1 MKSDMTLTRRF
12 VLYVAGII
20 SVLLIG
26 SLIVTSAV
34 VRSAFTD
41 QFGQRLSRSRQA
53 LARYSEVHVLQA
65 VQKLKT
71 VLTSPRFLAAVAT
84 KHTETIQREMPI
96 YEGILGVEFLVIRD
110 RDRKLVYTTENIDK
124 ECKRQVN
131 ALPGTNTE
139 SVIVE
144 YFNINQDLVEIV
156 CSDIYTNDGF
166 FLGQLLFGASVSGA
180 LTTELKELTGFDIF
194 ISKDGKVLGQTKS
207 RLTNIITA
215 DKTFF
220 DSENIIL
227 HEITEAV
234 IESEEILF
242 LSLPSS
248 YTNATITFV
257 GSVDEHISPIMSQVT
272 LWLISLTVFGGVI
285 SLLSI
290 YTLTKHRIER
300 QVDILVTASERI
312 AVGDMQFEVVP
323 QSTDELGLLAQRFE
337 QMRLRLISNR
347 EDLEIAHQEKLNSER
362 LATTG
367 SFVAGIIHDLKN
379 PLAIIRSSTE
389 LLQLIFKQNQNA
401 LKHCFNINNQIDRM
415 VSLTRD
421 ILEYCRGKT
430 QLEMQQ
436 IRLAEYFDESII
448 FHKQNFK
455 KAGIA
460 IVCSGERSVF
470 VSLDRQRFRRVI
482 DNILSNA
489 KEALKPGDKV
499 EIKWTKLTDKLR
511 IEISDNGPGI
521 PKEIVDS
528 LFDPFVTSGKVG
540 GTGLGLAIAK
550 KIVEDHGSE
559 IYVESDP
566 GNGTTFIIDMPV
578 QLVDQAASGKILISQ
593 GELL

>member
-26 SLIVTSAV
+26 SLMVTSAV
-34 VRSAFTD
+34 VRSAFTE
-41 QFGQRLSRSRQA
+41 QFSQRLSRSRQA
-53 LARYSEVHVLQA
+53 LARYSEVRELQA

-84 KHTETIQREMPI
+84 KHTETIKREMPI
-96 YEGILGVEFLVIRD
+96 YEGILGVEFLVIKNRE
-110 RDRKLVYTTENIDK
+110 RELIYTTKDMNK
-124 ECKRQVN
+124 ESKRLVK

-144 YFNINQDLVEIV
+144 YFNINHNFVEIV

-166 FLGQLLFGASVSGA
+166 FLGQLLFGTSLSSA
-180 LTTELKELTGFDIF
+180 LTTELKELTGFDVF
-194 ISKDGKVLGQTKS
+194 ISKKGEILGRTRS
-207 RLTNIITA
+207 RLTNILSTF
-215 DKTFF
+215 KTFLA
-220 DSENIIL
+220 SENTVL
-227 HEITEAV
+227 HEIIREV
-234 IESEEILF
+234 ILGEEVLI

-257 GSVDEHISPIMSQVT
+257 GSVDEHVSPIMNQVS
-272 LWLISLTVFGGVI
+272 LWLISLTVLGGVI

-300 QVDILVTASERI
+300 QVDTLVTAAERI
-312 AVGDMQFEVVP
+312 AVGDMEFEVIP
-323 QSTDELGLLAQRFE
+323 QSNDELGLLARRFE

-347 EDLEIAHQEKLNSER
+347 EDLEIAHQERLNSER

-389 LLQLIFKQNQNA
+389 LLQLIFKDNQNA

-430 QLEMQQ
+430 QLEIQQ
-436 IRLAEYFDESII
+436 IRLAEYFDELII

-460 IVCSGERSVF
+460 IVCSGERGVF
-470 VSLDRQRFRRVI
+470 VNLDRLRFRRVI
-482 DNILSNA
+482 DNILNNA

-499 EIKWTKLTDKLR
+499 EIKWAKLTDKLR

-521 PKEIVDS
+521 PEEIVDK

-540 GTGLGLAIAK
+540 GTGLGLAITK

-559 IYVESDP
+559 IYVESNP
-566 GNGTTFIIDMPV
+566 GKGTTFVIDMPV
-578 QLVDQAASGKILISQ
+578 QLVDQGASGRLVISQ
-593 GELL
+593 GV

>member
-26 SLIVTSAV
+26 SLMVTSAV
-34 VRSAFTD
+34 VRSAFTE
-41 QFGQRLSRSRQA
+41 QFSQRLSRTRQA
-53 LARYSEVHVLQA
+53 LARYSEVRELQA

-84 KHTETIQREMPI
+84 KHTETIKREMPI
-96 YEGILGVEFLVIRD
+96 YEGILGVEFLVIKNRE
-110 RDRKLVYTTENIDK
+110 RELIYTTKDMNK
-124 ECKRQVN
+124 ESKRLVK

-144 YFNINQDLVEIV
+144 YFNINHNFVEIV

-166 FLGQLLFGASVSGA
+166 FLGQLLFGTSLSSA
-180 LTTELKELTGFDIF
+180 LTTELKELTGFDVF
-194 ISKDGKVLGQTKS
+194 ISKKGEILGRTRS
-207 RLTNIITA
+207 RLTNILSTF
-215 DKTFF
+215 KTFLA
-220 DSENIIL
+220 SENTVL
-227 HEITEAV
+227 HEIIREV
-234 IESEEILF
+234 ILGEEVLI

-257 GSVDEHISPIMSQVT
+257 GSVDEHVSPIMNQVS
-272 LWLISLTVFGGVI
+272 LWLISLTVLGGVI

-300 QVDILVTASERI
+300 QVDTLVTAAERI
-312 AVGDMQFEVVP
+312 AVGDMEFEVIP
-323 QSTDELGLLAQRFE
+323 QSNDELGLLARRFE

-347 EDLEIAHQEKLNSER
+347 EDLEIAHQERLNSER

-389 LLQLIFKQNQNA
+389 LLQLIFKDNQNA

-430 QLEMQQ
+430 QLEIQQ
-436 IRLAEYFDESII
+436 IRLAEYFDELII

-460 IVCSGERSVF
+460 IVCSGERGVF
-470 VSLDRQRFRRVI
+470 VNLDRLRFRRVI
-482 DNILSNA
+482 DNILNNA

-499 EIKWTKLTDKLR
+499 EIKWAKLTDKLR

-521 PKEIVDS
+521 PEEIVDK

-540 GTGLGLAIAK
+540 GTGLGLAITK

-559 IYVESDP
+559 IYVQSNP
-566 GNGTTFIIDMPV
+566 GKGTTFVIDMPV
-578 QLVDQAASGKILISQ
+578 QLVDQGASGRLVISQ
-593 GELL
+593 GA

>member
-20 SVLLIG
+20 SVLLIS
-26 SLIVTSAV
+26 SLMVTSAV

-41 QFGQRLSRSRQA
+41 QFSQRLSRSRQA

-96 YEGILGVEFLVIRD
+96 YEGILGVDFLAIRD
-110 RDRKLVYTTENIDK
+110 RDRELVYTTENIDK

-166 FLGQLLFGASVSGA
+166 FLGQLLFGSSISRA
-180 LTTELKELTGFDIF
+180 LTTELKELTGFDVF

-207 RLTNIITA
+207 RLTQIINA
-215 DKTFF
+215 NKDFF
-220 DSENIIL
+220 DSEHIIM
-227 HEITEAV
+227 HEISEAV
-234 IESEEILF
+234 IEGEKIIS

-257 GSVDEHISPIMSQVT
+257 GSVDEHITPIMSQVT
-272 LWLISLTVFGGVI
+272 LWLIGLTVFGGII

-300 QVDILVTASERI
+300 QIDILVTAAERI
-312 AVGDMQFEVVP
+312 AVGDMEFEVVP
-323 QSTDELGLLAQRFE
+323 QSTDELGLLAGRFE

-347 EDLEIAHQEKLNSER
+347 EALETAHQEKLNSER

-389 LLQLIFKQNQNA
+389 LMQLMFEENQNA

-430 QLEMQQ
+430 RLEMHR
-436 IRLAEYFDESII
+436 IRLA
-448 FHKQNFK
+448 
-455 KAGIA
+455 
-460 IVCSGERSVF
+460 
-470 VSLDRQRFRRVI
+470 
-482 DNILSNA
+482 
-489 KEALKPGDKV
+489 
-499 EIKWTKLTDKLR
+499 
-511 IEISDNGPGI
+511 
-521 PKEIVDS
+521 
-528 LFDPFVTSGKVG
+528 
-540 GTGLGLAIAK
+540 
-550 KIVEDHGSE
+550 
-559 IYVESDP
+559 
-566 GNGTTFIIDMPV
+566 
-578 QLVDQAASGKILISQ
+578 
-593 GELL
+593 

>member
-41 QFGQRLSRSRQA
+41 QFSQRLSRSRQA

-84 KHTETIQREMPI
+84 KHAETILREMPI
-96 YEGILGVEFLVIRD
+96 YEGILGAEFLAIRD
-110 RDRKLVYTTENIDK
+110 RDRELVYSTENINK
-124 ECKRQVN
+124 EYKRQLN
-131 ALPGTNTE
+131 ALPGTNTA

-144 YFNINQDLVEIV
+144 YFNINQNLVEIV

-166 FLGQLLFGASVSGA
+166 FLGQLLFGSSISRA
-180 LTTELKELTGFDIF
+180 LTTELKELTGFDVF

-207 RLTNIITA
+207 RLTQIINA
-215 DKTFF
+215 NKDFF
-220 DSENIIL
+220 DSEHIIM
-227 HEITEAV
+227 HEISVAV
-234 IESEEILF
+234 IEGEKIIS

-248 YTNATITFV
+248 YTNATITFA
-257 GSVDEHISPIMSQVT
+257 GSVDEHIAPIMSQVT
-272 LWLISLTVFGGVI
+272 LWLIGLTVFGGVI

-300 QVDILVTASERI
+300 QIDVLVTAAERI
-312 AVGDMQFEVVP
+312 AVGDMEFEVVP
-323 QSTDELGLLAQRFE
+323 QSTDELGLLAGRFE

-347 EDLEIAHQEKLNSER
+347 EALEIAHREKLNSER

-379 PLAIIRSSTE
+379 PLAIIKSSTE
-389 LLQLIFKQNQNA
+389 LLQLIFKDHQNA

-430 QLEMQQ
+430 RLEMQQ
-436 IRLAEYFDESII
+436 IRLAEYFDELIG
-448 FHKQNFK
+448 FHRQNFK
-455 KAGIA
+455 KAGIT
-460 IVCSGERSVF
+460 IDCSGERDVF
-470 VSLDRQRFRRVI
+470 VNLDRQRFRRVI
-482 DNILSNA
+482 DNILNNA

-499 EIKWTKLTDKLR
+499 VVKWAKLTDKLR

-521 PKEIVDS
+521 PEEIVDK
-528 LFDPFVTSGKVG
+528 LFDPFVTIGKVG
-540 GTGLGLAIAK
+540 GTGLGLAITK

-559 IYVESDP
+559 IYVESEP
-566 GNGTTFIIDMPV
+566 GKGTTFTIDIPV
-578 QLVDQAASGKILISQ
+578 QLVDQAASGKLVIS
-593 GELL
+593 

>member
-20 SVLLIG
+20 SVLLIS
-26 SLIVTSAV
+26 SLMVTSAV

-41 QFGQRLSRSRQA
+41 QFSQHLSRSRQT
-53 LARYSEVHVLQA
+53 LARYSEVHELQA
-65 VQKLKT
+65 VQKLRT

-96 YEGILGVEFLVIRD
+96 YEGILGAEFLAIRD
-110 RDRKLVYTTENIDK
+110 RDRELVYSTENINK
-124 ECKRQVN
+124 EYKRQLN
-131 ALPGTNTE
+131 ALPGTNTA

-144 YFNINQDLVEIV
+144 YFNINQNLVEIV

-166 FLGQLLFGASVSGA
+166 FLGQLLFGSSISRA
-180 LTTELKELTGFDIF
+180 LTTELKELTGFDVF

-207 RLTNIITA
+207 RLTQIINA
-215 DKTFF
+215 NKDFF
-220 DSENIIL
+220 DSEHIIM
-227 HEITEAV
+227 HEVSEAV
-234 IESEEILF
+234 IEGEKIIS

-248 YTNATITFV
+248 YTNATITFA
-257 GSVDEHISPIMSQVT
+257 GSVDEHIAPIMSQVT
-272 LWLISLTVFGGVI
+272 LWLIGLTVFGGVI

-300 QVDILVTASERI
+300 QIDVLVTAAERI
-312 AVGDMQFEVVP
+312 AVGDMEFEVVP
-323 QSTDELGLLAQRFE
+323 QSTDELGLLAGRFE

-347 EDLEIAHQEKLNSER
+347 EALEIAHREKLNSER
-362 LATTG
+362 LAITG

-379 PLAIIRSSTE
+379 PLAIIKSSTE
-389 LLQLIFKQNQNA
+389 LLQLIFKDHQNA

-430 QLEMQQ
+430 RLEMQQ
-436 IRLAEYFDESII
+436 IRLAEYFDELIG
-448 FHKQNFK
+448 FHRQNFK
-455 KAGIA
+455 KAGIT
-460 IVCSGERSVF
+460 IDCSGERDVF
-470 VSLDRQRFRRVI
+470 VNLDRQRFRRVI
-482 DNILSNA
+482 DNILNNA

-499 EIKWTKLTDKLR
+499 VVKWAKLTDKLR

-521 PKEIVDS
+521 PEEIVDK
-528 LFDPFVTSGKVG
+528 LFDPFVTIGKVG
-540 GTGLGLAIAK
+540 GTGLGLAITK

-559 IYVESDP
+559 IYVESEP
-566 GNGTTFIIDMPV
+566 GKGTTFTIDMPV
-578 QLVDQAASGKILISQ
+578 QLVDQAASGKLVIS
-593 GELL
+593 

>member
-20 SVLLIG
+20 SVLLIS
-26 SLIVTSAV
+26 SLMVTSAV

-41 QFGQRLSRSRQA
+41 QFSQHLSRSRQT
-53 LARYSEVHVLQA
+53 LARYSEVHELQA
-65 VQKLKT
+65 VQKLRT

-96 YEGILGVEFLVIRD
+96 YEGILGAEFLAIRD
-110 RDRKLVYTTENIDK
+110 RDRELVYSTENINK
-124 ECKRQVN
+124 EYKRQLN
-131 ALPGTNTE
+131 ALPGTNTA

-144 YFNINQDLVEIV
+144 YFNINQNLVEIV

-166 FLGQLLFGASVSGA
+166 FLGQLLFGSSISRA
-180 LTTELKELTGFDIF
+180 LTTELKELTGFDVF

-207 RLTNIITA
+207 RLTQIINA
-215 DKTFF
+215 NKDFF
-220 DSENIIL
+220 DSEHIIM
-227 HEITEAV
+227 HEISEAV
-234 IESEEILF
+234 IEGEKIIS

-257 GSVDEHISPIMSQVT
+257 GSVDEHIAPIMSQVT
-272 LWLISLTVFGGVI
+272 LWLIGLTVFGGVI

-300 QVDILVTASERI
+300 QIDVLVTAAERI
-312 AVGDMQFEVVP
+312 AVGDMEFEVVP
-323 QSTDELGLLAQRFE
+323 QSTDELGLLAGRFE

-347 EDLEIAHQEKLNSER
+347 EALEIAHREKLNSER

-379 PLAIIRSSTE
+379 PLAIIKSSTE
-389 LLQLIFKQNQNA
+389 LLQLIFKDHQNA

-430 QLEMQQ
+430 RLEMQQ
-436 IRLAEYFDESII
+436 IRLAEYFDELIG
-448 FHKQNFK
+448 FHRQNFK
-455 KAGIA
+455 KAGIT
-460 IVCSGERSVF
+460 IDCSGERDVF
-470 VSLDRQRFRRVI
+470 VNLDRQRFRRVI
-482 DNILSNA
+482 DNILNNA

-499 EIKWTKLTDKLR
+499 VVKWAKLTDKLR

-521 PKEIVDS
+521 PEEIVDK
-528 LFDPFVTSGKVG
+528 LFDPFVTIGKVG
-540 GTGLGLAIAK
+540 GTGLGLAITK

-559 IYVESDP
+559 IYVESEP
-566 GNGTTFIIDMPV
+566 GKGTTFTIDIPV
-578 QLVDQAASGKILISQ
+578 QLVDQAASGKLVIS
-593 GELL
+593 

>member
-20 SVLLIG
+20 SVLLIS
-26 SLIVTSAV
+26 SLMVTSAV

-41 QFGQRLSRSRQA
+41 QFSQHLSRSRQT
-53 LARYSEVHVLQA
+53 LARYSEVHELQA
-65 VQKLKT
+65 VQKLRT

-96 YEGILGVEFLVIRD
+96 YEGILGAEFLAIRD
-110 RDRKLVYTTENIDK
+110 RDRELVYSTENINK
-124 ECKRQVN
+124 EYKRQLN
-131 ALPGTNTE
+131 ALPGTNTA

-144 YFNINQDLVEIV
+144 YFNINQNLVEIV

-166 FLGQLLFGASVSGA
+166 FLGQLLFGSSISRA
-180 LTTELKELTGFDIF
+180 LTTELKELTGFDVF

-207 RLTNIITA
+207 RLTQIINA
-215 DKTFF
+215 NKDFF
-220 DSENIIL
+220 DSEHIIM
-227 HEITEAV
+227 HEISVAV
-234 IESEEILF
+234 IEGEKIIS

-248 YTNATITFV
+248 YTNATITFA
-257 GSVDEHISPIMSQVT
+257 GSVDEHIAPIMSQVT
-272 LWLISLTVFGGVI
+272 LWLIGLTVFSGVI

-300 QVDILVTASERI
+300 QIDVLVTAAERI
-312 AVGDMQFEVVP
+312 AVGDMEFEVVP
-323 QSTDELGLLAQRFE
+323 QSTDELGLLAGRFE

-347 EDLEIAHQEKLNSER
+347 EALEIAHREKLNSER

-379 PLAIIRSSTE
+379 PLAIIKSSTE
-389 LLQLIFKQNQNA
+389 LLQLIFKDHQNA

-430 QLEMQQ
+430 RLEMQQ
-436 IRLAEYFDESII
+436 IRLAEYFDELIG
-448 FHKQNFK
+448 FHRQNFK
-455 KAGIA
+455 KAGIT
-460 IVCSGERSVF
+460 IDCSGERDVF
-470 VSLDRQRFRRVI
+470 VNLDRQRFRRVI
-482 DNILSNA
+482 DNILNNA

-499 EIKWTKLTDKLR
+499 VVKWAKLTDKLR

-521 PKEIVDS
+521 PEEIVDK
-528 LFDPFVTSGKVG
+528 LFDPFVTIGKVG
-540 GTGLGLAIAK
+540 GTGLGLAITK

-559 IYVESDP
+559 IYVESEP
-566 GNGTTFIIDMPV
+566 GKGTTFTIDIPV
-578 QLVDQAASGKILISQ
+578 QLVDQAASGKLVIS
-593 GELL
+593 

>member
-20 SVLLIG
+20 SVLLIS
-26 SLIVTSAV
+26 SLMVTSAV

-41 QFGQRLSRSRQA
+41 QFSQHLSRSRQT
-53 LARYSEVHVLQA
+53 LARYSEVHELQA
-65 VQKLKT
+65 VQKLRT

-96 YEGILGVEFLVIRD
+96 YEGILGAEFLAIRD
-110 RDRKLVYTTENIDK
+110 RDRELVYSTENINK
-124 ECKRQVN
+124 EYKRQLN
-131 ALPGTNTE
+131 ALPGTNTA

-144 YFNINQDLVEIV
+144 YFNINQNLVEIV

-166 FLGQLLFGASVSGA
+166 FLGQLLFGSSISRA
-180 LTTELKELTGFDIF
+180 LTTELKELTGFDVF

-207 RLTNIITA
+207 RLTQIINA
-215 DKTFF
+215 NKDFF
-220 DSENIIL
+220 DSEHIIM
-227 HEITEAV
+227 HEVSEAI
-234 IESEEILF
+234 IEGEKIIS

-248 YTNATITFV
+248 YTNATITFA
-257 GSVDEHISPIMSQVT
+257 GSVDEHIAPIMSQVT
-272 LWLISLTVFGGVI
+272 LWLIGLTVFGGVI

-300 QVDILVTASERI
+300 QIDVLVTAAERI
-312 AVGDMQFEVVP
+312 AVGDMEFEVVP
-323 QSTDELGLLAQRFE
+323 QSTDELGLLAGRFE

-347 EDLEIAHQEKLNSER
+347 EALEIAHREKLNSER

-379 PLAIIRSSTE
+379 PLAIIKSSTE
-389 LLQLIFKQNQNA
+389 LLQLIFKDHQNA

-430 QLEMQQ
+430 RLEMQQ
-436 IRLAEYFDESII
+436 IRLAEYFDELIG
-448 FHKQNFK
+448 FHRQNFK
-455 KAGIA
+455 KAGIT
-460 IVCSGERSVF
+460 IDCSGERDVF
-470 VSLDRQRFRRVI
+470 VNLDRQRFRRVI
-482 DNILSNA
+482 DNILNNA

-499 EIKWTKLTDKLR
+499 VVKWAKLTDKLR

-521 PKEIVDS
+521 PEEIVDK
-528 LFDPFVTSGKVG
+528 LFDPFVTIGKVG
-540 GTGLGLAIAK
+540 GTGLGLAITK

-559 IYVESDP
+559 IYVESEP
-566 GNGTTFIIDMPV
+566 GKGTTFTIDIPV
-578 QLVDQAASGKILISQ
+578 QLVDQAASGKLVIS
-593 GELL
+593 

>member
-20 SVLLIG
+20 SVLLIS
-26 SLIVTSAV
+26 SLMVTSAV

-41 QFGQRLSRSRQA
+41 QFSQHLSRSRQT
-53 LARYSEVHVLQA
+53 LARYSEVHELQA
-65 VQKLKT
+65 VQKLRT

-96 YEGILGVEFLVIRD
+96 YEGILGAEFLAIRD
-110 RDRKLVYTTENIDK
+110 RDRELVYSTENINK
-124 ECKRQVN
+124 EYKRQLN
-131 ALPGTNTE
+131 ALPGTNTA

-144 YFNINQDLVEIV
+144 YFNINQNLVEIV

-166 FLGQLLFGASVSGA
+166 FLGQLLFGSSISRA
-180 LTTELKELTGFDIF
+180 LTTELKELTGFDVF

-207 RLTNIITA
+207 RLTQIINA
-215 DKTFF
+215 NKDFF
-220 DSENIIL
+220 DSEHIIM
-227 HEITEAV
+227 HEISVAV
-234 IESEEILF
+234 IEGEKIIS

-248 YTNATITFV
+248 YTNATITFA
-257 GSVDEHISPIMSQVT
+257 GSVDEHIAPIMSQVT
-272 LWLISLTVFGGVI
+272 LWLIGLTVFGGVI

-300 QVDILVTASERI
+300 QIDILVTAAERI
-312 AVGDMQFEVVP
+312 AVGDMEFEVVP
-323 QSTDELGLLAQRFE
+323 QSTDELGLLAGRFE

-347 EDLEIAHQEKLNSER
+347 EALEIAHREKLNSER

-379 PLAIIRSSTE
+379 PLAIIKSSTE
-389 LLQLIFKQNQNA
+389 LLQLIFKDHQNA

-430 QLEMQQ
+430 RLEMQQ
-436 IRLAEYFDESII
+436 IRLAEYFDELIG
-448 FHKQNFK
+448 FHRQNFK
-455 KAGIA
+455 KAGIT
-460 IVCSGERSVF
+460 IDCSGERDVF
-470 VSLDRQRFRRVI
+470 VNLDRQRFRRVI
-482 DNILSNA
+482 DNILNNA

-499 EIKWTKLTDKLR
+499 VVKWAKLTDKLR

-521 PKEIVDS
+521 PEEIVDK
-528 LFDPFVTSGKVG
+528 LFDPFVTIGKVG
-540 GTGLGLAIAK
+540 GTGLGLAITK

-559 IYVESDP
+559 IYVESEP
-566 GNGTTFIIDMPV
+566 GKGTTFTIDIPV
-578 QLVDQAASGKILISQ
+578 QLVDQAASGKLVIS
-593 GELL
+593 

>member
-20 SVLLIG
+20 SVLLIS
-26 SLIVTSAV
+26 SLMVTSAV

-41 QFGQRLSRSRQA
+41 QFSQHLSRSRQT
-53 LARYSEVHVLQA
+53 LARYSEVHELQA
-65 VQKLKT
+65 VQKLRT

-96 YEGILGVEFLVIRD
+96 YEGILGAEFLAIRD
-110 RDRKLVYTTENIDK
+110 RDRELVYSTENINK
-124 ECKRQVN
+124 EYKRQLN
-131 ALPGTNTE
+131 ALPGTNTA

-144 YFNINQDLVEIV
+144 YFNINQNLVEIV

-166 FLGQLLFGASVSGA
+166 FLGQLLFGSSISRA
-180 LTTELKELTGFDIF
+180 LTTELKELTGFDVF

-207 RLTNIITA
+207 RLTQIINA
-215 DKTFF
+215 NKDFF
-220 DSENIIL
+220 DSEHIIM
-227 HEITEAV
+227 HEISEAV
-234 IESEEILF
+234 IEGEKIIS

-248 YTNATITFV
+248 YTNATITFA
-257 GSVDEHISPIMSQVT
+257 GSVDEHIAPIMSQVT
-272 LWLISLTVFGGVI
+272 LWLIGLTVFGGVI

-300 QVDILVTASERI
+300 QIDILVTAAERI
-312 AVGDMQFEVVP
+312 AVGDMEFEVVP
-323 QSTDELGLLAQRFE
+323 QSTDELGLLAGRFE

-347 EDLEIAHQEKLNSER
+347 EALEIAHREKLNSER

-379 PLAIIRSSTE
+379 PLAIIKSSTE
-389 LLQLIFKQNQNA
+389 LLQLIFKDHQNA

-430 QLEMQQ
+430 RLEMQQ
-436 IRLAEYFDESII
+436 IRLAEYFDELIG
-448 FHKQNFK
+448 FHRQNFK
-455 KAGIA
+455 KAGIT
-460 IVCSGERSVF
+460 IDCSGERDVF
-470 VSLDRQRFRRVI
+470 VNLDRQRFRRVI
-482 DNILSNA
+482 DNILNNA

-499 EIKWTKLTDKLR
+499 VVKWAKLTDKLR

-521 PKEIVDS
+521 PEEIVDK
-528 LFDPFVTSGKVG
+528 LFDPFVTIGKVG
-540 GTGLGLAIAK
+540 GTGLGLAITK

-559 IYVESDP
+559 IYVESEP
-566 GNGTTFIIDMPV
+566 GKGTTFTIDIPV
-578 QLVDQAASGKILISQ
+578 QLVDQAASGKLVIS
-593 GELL
+593 

>member
-26 SLIVTSAV
+26 SLMVTSAV
-34 VRSAFTD
+34 VRSAFTE
-41 QFGQRLSRSRQA
+41 QFSQRLSRTRQA
-53 LARYSEVHVLQA
+53 LARYSEVRELQA

-84 KHTETIQREMPI
+84 KHTETIKREMPI
-96 YEGILGVEFLVIRD
+96 YEGILGVEFLVIKNRE
-110 RDRKLVYTTENIDK
+110 RELIYTTKDMNK
-124 ECKRQVN
+124 ESKRLVK

-144 YFNINQDLVEIV
+144 YFNINHNFVEIV

-166 FLGQLLFGASVSGA
+166 FLGQLLFGTSLSSA
-180 LTTELKELTGFDIF
+180 LTTELKELTGFDVF
-194 ISKDGKVLGQTKS
+194 ISKKGEILGRTRS
-207 RLTNIITA
+207 RLTNILSTF
-215 DKTFF
+215 KTFLA
-220 DSENIIL
+220 SENTAL
-227 HEITEAV
+227 HEIIREV
-234 IESEEILF
+234 ILGEEVLI

-257 GSVDEHISPIMSQVT
+257 GSVDEHVSPIMNQVS
-272 LWLISLTVFGGVI
+272 LWLISLTVLGGVI

-300 QVDILVTASERI
+300 QVDTLVTAAERI
-312 AVGDMQFEVVP
+312 AVGDMEFEVIP
-323 QSTDELGLLAQRFE
+323 QSNDELGLLARRFE

-347 EDLEIAHQEKLNSER
+347 EYLEIAHQEKLNSER

-389 LLQLIFKQNQNA
+389 LLQLIFKDNQNA

-430 QLEMQQ
+430 QLEIQQ
-436 IRLAEYFDESII
+436 IRLAEYFDELII

-460 IVCSGERSVF
+460 IVCSGERGVF
-470 VSLDRQRFRRVI
+470 VNLDRLRFRRVI
-482 DNILSNA
+482 DNILNNA

-499 EIKWTKLTDKLR
+499 EIKWAKLTDKLR

-521 PKEIVDS
+521 PEEIVDK

-540 GTGLGLAIAK
+540 GTGLGLAITK

-559 IYVESDP
+559 IYVESNP
-566 GNGTTFIIDMPV
+566 GKGTTFVIDMPV
-578 QLVDQAASGKILISQ
+578 QLVDQGASGRLVISQ
-593 GELL
+593 GV

>member
-20 SVLLIG
+20 SVLLIS
-26 SLIVTSAV
+26 SLMVTSAV

-41 QFGQRLSRSRQA
+41 QFSQHLSRSRQT
-53 LARYSEVHVLQA
+53 LARYSEVHELQA
-65 VQKLKT
+65 VQKLRT

-96 YEGILGVEFLVIRD
+96 YEGILGAEFLAIRD
-110 RDRKLVYTTENIDK
+110 RDRELVYSTENINK
-124 ECKRQVN
+124 EYKRQLN
-131 ALPGTNTE
+131 ALPGTNTA

-144 YFNINQDLVEIV
+144 YFNINQNLVEIV

-166 FLGQLLFGASVSGA
+166 FLGQLLFGSSISRA
-180 LTTELKELTGFDIF
+180 LTTELKELTGFDVF

-207 RLTNIITA
+207 RLTQIINA
-215 DKTFF
+215 NKDFF
-220 DSENIIL
+220 DSEHIIM
-227 HEITEAV
+227 HEISVAV
-234 IESEEILF
+234 IEGEKIIS

-248 YTNATITFV
+248 YTNATITFA
-257 GSVDEHISPIMSQVT
+257 GSVDEHIAPIMSQVT
-272 LWLISLTVFGGVI
+272 LWLIGLTVFGGVI

-300 QVDILVTASERI
+300 QIDVLVTAAERI
-312 AVGDMQFEVVP
+312 AVGDMEFEVVP
-323 QSTDELGLLAQRFE
+323 QSTDELGLLAGRFE

-347 EDLEIAHQEKLNSER
+347 EALEIAHREKLNSER
-362 LATTG
+362 LAITG

-379 PLAIIRSSTE
+379 PLAIIKSSTE
-389 LLQLIFKQNQNA
+389 LLQLIFKDHQNA

-430 QLEMQQ
+430 RLEMQQ
-436 IRLAEYFDESII
+436 IRLAEYFDELIG
-448 FHKQNFK
+448 FHRQNFK
-455 KAGIA
+455 KAGIT
-460 IVCSGERSVF
+460 IDCSGERDVF
-470 VSLDRQRFRRVI
+470 VNLDRQRFRRVI
-482 DNILSNA
+482 DNILNNA

-499 EIKWTKLTDKLR
+499 VVKWAKLTDKLR

-521 PKEIVDS
+521 PEEIVDK
-528 LFDPFVTSGKVG
+528 LFDPFVTIGKVG
-540 GTGLGLAIAK
+540 GTGLGLAITK

-559 IYVESDP
+559 IYVESEP
-566 GNGTTFIIDMPV
+566 GKGTTFTIDMPV
-578 QLVDQAASGKILISQ
+578 QLVDQAASGKLVIS
-593 GELL
+593 

>member
-20 SVLLIG
+20 SVLLIS
-26 SLIVTSAV
+26 SLMVTSAV

-41 QFGQRLSRSRQA
+41 QFSQHLSRSRQT
-53 LARYSEVHVLQA
+53 LARYSEVHELQA
-65 VQKLKT
+65 VQKLRT

-96 YEGILGVEFLVIRD
+96 YEGILGAEFLAIRD
-110 RDRKLVYTTENIDK
+110 RDRELVYSTENINK
-124 ECKRQVN
+124 EYKRQLN
-131 ALPGTNTE
+131 ALPGTNTA

-144 YFNINQDLVEIV
+144 YFNINQNLVEIV

-166 FLGQLLFGASVSGA
+166 FLGQLLFGSSISRA
-180 LTTELKELTGFDIF
+180 LTTELKELTGFDVF

-207 RLTNIITA
+207 RLTQIINA
-215 DKTFF
+215 NKDFF
-220 DSENIIL
+220 DSEHIIM
-227 HEITEAV
+227 HEISEAV
-234 IESEEILF
+234 IEGEKIIS

-248 YTNATITFV
+248 YTNATITFA
-257 GSVDEHISPIMSQVT
+257 GSVDEHIAPIMSQVT
-272 LWLISLTVFGGVI
+272 LWLIGLTVFGGII

-300 QVDILVTASERI
+300 QIDILVTAAERI
-312 AVGDMQFEVVP
+312 AVGDMEFEVVP
-323 QSTDELGLLAQRFE
+323 QSTDELGLLAGRFE

-347 EDLEIAHQEKLNSER
+347 EALEIAHREKLNSER

-379 PLAIIRSSTE
+379 PLAIIKSSTE
-389 LLQLIFKQNQNA
+389 LLQLIFKDHQNA

-430 QLEMQQ
+430 RLEMQQ
-436 IRLAEYFDESII
+436 IRLAEYFDELIG
-448 FHKQNFK
+448 FHRQNFK
-455 KAGIA
+455 KAGIT
-460 IVCSGERSVF
+460 IDCSGERDVF
-470 VSLDRQRFRRVI
+470 VNLDRQRFRRVI
-482 DNILSNA
+482 DNILNNA

-499 EIKWTKLTDKLR
+499 VVKWAKLTDKLR

-521 PKEIVDS
+521 PEEIVDK
-528 LFDPFVTSGKVG
+528 LFDPFVTIGKVG
-540 GTGLGLAIAK
+540 GTGLGLAITK

-559 IYVESDP
+559 IYVESEP
-566 GNGTTFIIDMPV
+566 GKGTTFTIDIPV
-578 QLVDQAASGKILISQ
+578 QLVDQAASGKLVIS
-593 GELL
+593 